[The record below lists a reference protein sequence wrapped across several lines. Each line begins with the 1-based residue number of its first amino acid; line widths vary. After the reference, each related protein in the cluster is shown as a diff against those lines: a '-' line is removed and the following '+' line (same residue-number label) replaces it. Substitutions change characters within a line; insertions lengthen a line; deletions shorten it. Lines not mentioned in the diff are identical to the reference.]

1 MSSKA
6 SPGDYLRDLFSM
18 EGKTILIAG
27 ASSGIGSHI
36 AGAMAK
42 AGGNVVLGARRL
54 DRIRERA
61 AEIQEQTGRRAH
73 AVELDVTDQKSIEAA
88 FSEAASVFDVPTV
101 VCNNA
106 GLARPGWAVS
116 TTEEDWDVTMDTN
129 LKGMWRVATVAV
141 NRMRDVGKPGSIINT
156 ASILGLGVA
165 PSQMT
170 YSVSKAAVV
179 QMTRALA
186 IEFGRFG
193 VRVNAI
199 CPGYFKTEINDQ
211 FLETDYGKQM
221 LAATPARRHGNL
233 EELSSAFLMLAGD
246 GATFVSGVALPVD
259 AGHNAVLV

>member
-1 MSSKA
+1 ML
-6 SPGDYLRDLFSM
+6 PGDYLRDLFSM

-61 AEIQEQTGRRAH
+61 EEIKEQTGQRAH
-73 AVELDVTDQKSIEAA
+73 AVELDVTDEKSVRAA
-88 FSEAASVFDVPTV
+88 FAEATSVFDVPTV

-106 GLARPGWAVS
+106 GLARPGFAIS
-116 TTEEDWDVTMDTN
+116 TSEEDWDITMDTN
-129 LKGMWRVATVAV
+129 LKGMWRVATEAV
-141 NRMRDVGKPGSIINT
+141 NRMHDAGKPGSIINT

-165 PSQMT
+165 TSQMT

-179 QMTRALA
+179 QMTKAMA

-193 VRVNAI
+193 VRVNCI
-199 CPGYFKTEINDQ
+199 CPGYFKTEINEQ
-211 FLETDYGKQM
+211 FLETEYGQKM
-221 LAATPARRHGNL
+221 LKNTPAKRHGDL

-246 GATFVSGVALPVD
+246 GSTFVSGVALPVD

>member
-1 MSSKA
+1 ML
-6 SPGDYLRDLFSM
+6 PGDYLRDLYSM

-54 DRIRERA
+54 DRITERA
-61 AEIQEQTGRRAH
+61 EEIKEMTGRRAH
-73 AVELDVTDQKSIEAA
+73 AVELDVTDAKSVKAA
-88 FSEAASVFDVPTV
+88 FAEASSVFDVPTV

-106 GLARPGWAVS
+106 GLAKPGWALG
-116 TTEEDWDVTMDTN
+116 TTEEDWDITMDTN
-129 LKGMWRVATVAV
+129 LKGMWRVATEAV
-141 NRMRDVGKPGSIINT
+141 SRMHDSGKGGSIINT

-165 PSQMT
+165 PTQMT
-170 YSVSKAAVV
+170 YATSKGAVV
-179 QMTRALA
+179 HMTKAMA

-199 CPGYFKTEINDQ
+199 CPGYFKTEINDT
-211 FLETDYGKQM
+211 FLETDYGKEM
-221 LAATPARRHGNL
+221 LAKTPAKRHGDL

-246 GATFVSGVALPVD
+246 GATFISGVALPVD
-259 AGHNAVLV
+259 AGHSTVLV